1 MQYPAKSAQAGEE
14 GDVRVRLLI
23 ARDGSILDAVIVTKS
38 GFINLDKEA
47 KDVFRRIGKFPP
59 VPANVS
65 PGSEQ
70 FSFEYPVNFKL
81 GE

>member
-1 MQYPAKSAQAGEE
+1 MQYPPRSAQAGEE

-23 ARDGSILDAVIVTKS
+23 SRDGSILDAVIVTKS

-65 PGSEQ
+65 PGSEE